1 VALRLVYLIFIRLL
15 GALALLLRSDV
26 SKEAEILCCATSWR
40 CCTGR
45 SPDPSHRGP
54 TGPGTLLR
62 WHTDLVKRRWTYK
75 RKTPGRP
82 PIRPTIR
89 ASVLR
94 LAEEN
99 PTWGYRRIA
108 GELAGLGQNVG
119 AAPTAGWVAQQAR
132 NLILELGDR
141 AGGFK
146 FLIRDRDAKVHRDV
160 R

>member
-99 PTWGYRRIA
+99 PGVPPNRR
-108 GELAGLGQNVG
+108 GTCRPGTERRRC
-119 AAPTAGWVAQQAR
+119 PTAGWVAQQAR